1 MFKVIQIRDT
11 ARVPPNKF
19 GGELSQSI
27 AEILQGQYEGT
38 WDKDLGFILAIHNII
53 EIGDGKIVPGDGSAY
68 YDTVFEALI
77 YLPKLYEV
85 VEGEVEEITEFG
97 AFVRLG
103 PIDGLVHV
111 SQLTNDFINYDKK
124 NNTLSG
130 KESGRALKAGD
141 KIRGRIVTLSL
152 KRGSA
157 KIGLTMRQPYLGKFE
172 WIAEEKKEG

>member
-19 GGELSQSI
+19 GGDINESI
-27 AEILQGQYEGT
+27 AEILQSQYEGT
-38 WDKDLGFILAIHNII
+38 WDKDLGFILAIHKII
-53 EIGDGKIVPGDGSAY
+53 RVGDGKIVPGDGSAY
-68 YDTVFEALI
+68 YDTDFEALT
-77 YLPKLYEV
+77 YLPKIYEV
-85 VEGEVEEITEFG
+85 IEGEVEEITEFG

-124 NNTLSG
+124 SNTLSG
-130 KESGRALKAGD
+130 KESGRGLKAGD
-141 KIRGRIVTLSL
+141 KVRARIVTLSL

-157 KIGLTMRQPYLGKFE
+157 KIGLTMRQPYLGKLE
-172 WIAEEKKEG
+172 WISEEKKEG